1 MALNDSFM
9 MAPFSLEEFLFTP
22 LSSLPG
28 FTPKTKSLLID
39 LVGDKVMDLLY
50 HFPTKTITRKYF
62 SSLYDL
68 IKFAP
73 SLEDMGY
80 VTVIGKI
87 LAPPY
92 RTRWKGPVR
101 IPFGDETG
109 MIDLIFF
116 SSPLPYL
123 QKRFTPGTS
132 LLVSGKG
139 LIYKGKIH
147 ISHPDKVGSPEDLS
161 KWNNIEPVYP
171 LKMGVSNW
179 MIQKVIKEILLKIP
193 EIPEWLDPAYIQL
206 QDWPSWKRALH
217 IMHYHESVSTEV
229 YEKAH
234 TRLAYDEILAQQL
247 SFQLLR
253 KHHSKKKGRSFEK
266 NTSFQIEVERLLP
279 FALTD
284 AQKKVIQEISNDMA
298 SENRMIRLLQGDVG
312 SGKTIVAFLSLL
324 QSIKTGAQA
333 AFLVPTE
340 TLSYQHY
347 EKLLPYAE
355 KLGVS
360 MALLTGS
367 TKKKEREVLL
377 SKIKEGSTSLV
388 VGTHALLEENVTFK
402 DLGFIVIDE
411 QHRFGVA
418 QRLSLLEKGR
428 QADMLVMTATPIPRT
443 LQLTLYGDMEVSFL
457 SEKPQN
463 RKPIITRVLS
473 LSRVEE
479 VMEALKRPLE
489 LNQKVYWVCP
499 LIEESEIL
507 DLTAAE
513 KRFSILKEMF
523 KERVRLLHGRLKN
536 EEKQEIIRSFRE
548 GSADILV
555 STTVIEVGMDVPE
568 ATLMVIEHAE
578 RFGLAQLHQLRG
590 RVGRSDLASSCLLL
604 YGEPLSIMAR
614 NRLQALK
621 NTDDGFLLAEE
632 DLKIRGGGT
641 LLGTTQSGKN
651 TFKIADLFMHSSL
664 FKGAQK
670 EAKFIMEKDPFFQ
683 QKRALALKYLLSL
696 FYGKKSST
704 YLLSG

>member
-1 MALNDSFM
+1 M
-9 MAPFSLEEFLFTP
+9 
-22 LSSLPG
+22 
-28 FTPKTKSLLID
+28 
-39 LVGDKVMDLLY
+39 
-50 HFPTKTITRKYF
+50 
-62 SSLYDL
+62 
-68 IKFAP
+68 
-73 SLEDMGY
+73 
-80 VTVIGKI
+80 
-87 LAPPY
+87 
-92 RTRWKGPVR
+92 
-101 IPFGDETG
+101 
-109 MIDLIFF
+109 
-116 SSPLPYL
+116 
-123 QKRFTPGTS
+123 
-132 LLVSGKG
+132 
-139 LIYKGKIH
+139 
-147 ISHPDKVGSPEDLS
+147 
-161 KWNNIEPVYP
+161 
-171 LKMGVSNW
+171 
-179 MIQKVIKEILLKIP
+179 
-193 EIPEWLDPAYIQL
+193 
-206 QDWPSWKRALH
+206 
-217 IMHYHESVSTEV
+217 
-229 YEKAH
+229 
-234 TRLAYDEILAQQL
+234 
-247 SFQLLR
+247 
-253 KHHSKKKGRSFEK
+253 
-266 NTSFQIEVERLLP
+266 
-279 FALTD
+279 
-284 AQKKVIQEISNDMA
+284 
-298 SENRMIRLLQGDVG
+298 
-312 SGKTIVAFLSLL
+312 
-324 QSIKTGAQA
+324 
-333 AFLVPTE
+333 PTE

-523 KERVRLLHGRLKN
+523 KECVRLLHGRLKN